1 LENIYKVDKSKL
13 KCCMANKFM
22 PLKKREIFALQ
33 RAKILN
39 VKKGLLKMNSLRK
52 VISKQNM
59 GKEKC

>member
-1 LENIYKVDKSKL
+1 
-13 KCCMANKFM
+13 MANKFM